1 MFLEY
6 NLMIIMKNFVKKKRK
21 FNEIE
26 YEYYEINND
35 KSNNTL
41 ILPGW
46 QQNFE
51 TYQSIYGTIK
61 RYSNI
66 YIISF
71 PGFKNTIQPL
81 KPLTLNDYVDIVND
95 LIVHLNLNSLLIMG
109 HSFGGRVA
117 IKLQSIYKKANY
129 LILVSSAGLKNYNLI
144 NKIKVFKY
152 KIKKWFLYKISKQKY
167 YQLIKTSGS
176 PDYIELS
183 DTMKETFKNII
194 NEDLQNCLKK
204 IQIPTLLMW
213 GSQDK
218 TTPLKMGKKFL
229 KKMNNSELV
238 VLKGCGHFSFLESKR
253 EFNLILDAFY
263 KNIWGDKY

>member
-1 MFLEY
+1 MFMEY
-6 NLMIIMKNFVKKKRK
+6 NLMIIMNNIVKKNRK

-35 KSNNTL
+35 KNQNTL

-51 TYQSIYGTIK
+51 TYQNMYSTIGK
-61 RYSNI
+61 YSNI

-81 KPLTLNDYVDIVND
+81 KSLTLSDYVDIVND
-95 LIVHLNLNSLLIMG
+95 LIDHLHLNNLLLLG

-129 LILVSSAGLKNYNLI
+129 LILVSSAGLKNHNLI
-144 NKIKVFKY
+144 NKIKVARY
-152 KIKKWFLYKISKQKY
+152 KIKKWLFYRISKQNY
-167 YQLIKTSGS
+167 YYLIKTSGS
-176 PDYIELS
+176 NDYKELS
-183 DTMKETFKNII
+183 VTMKQTFNNII
-194 NEDLQNCLKK
+194 NEDLSSFLKK
-204 IQIPTLLMW
+204 IEVPTLLIW

-218 TTPLKMGKKFL
+218 TTPLKMGKKFR

-263 KNIWGDKY
+263 KNVWGDKY